1 MPGGISPC
9 NVVYFSL
16 GIYYITFFGFDCFSL
31 NILKT
36 TCRWGGGWMY
46 GPPGHNLTATM
57 SCENCLLID
66 DVLLSFLY
74 SFRTPF
80 ITIPNCGPTRRNS
93 IVWEGRHCL
102 IITRQN
108 YPPTGAHP
116 SLRFASQWRL
126 ATSKLIRSSS
136 TKPPIHCTP
145 WSLTELKNVS
155 RRTWVVTPGR
165 SWLAI
170 RHRYREIVTGK
181 VSI

>member
-1 MPGGISPC
+1 MFGGISPC
-9 NVVYFSL
+9 NDIYFSF

-80 ITIPNCGPTRRNS
+80 ITIPNCGPTRTNS
-93 IVWEGRHCL
+93 IVREGRHCL
-102 IITRQN
+102 IIKRQN
-108 YPPTGAHP
+108 YPPTGAHH
-116 SLRFASQWRL
+116 SLRFASLWRSS
-126 ATSKLIRSSS
+126 AKLNRSSS
-136 TKPPIHCTP
+136 TKPPVHCTP
-145 WSLTELKNVS
+145 WSLTELEKIS
-155 RRTWVVTPGR
+155 RITWVVKPGR
-165 SWLAI
+165 IWLAKGL
-170 RHRYREIVTGK
+170 RCRNVVAGK

>member
-1 MPGGISPC
+1 MLLHCQP
-9 NVVYFSL
+9 NVKLTRPDNLKLFHPRIQIVL
-16 GIYYITFFGFDCFSL
+16 AIDCFSL

-108 YPPTGAHP
+108 YPPTGAHH
-116 SLRFASQWRL
+116 SLRFASQ
-126 ATSKLIRSSS
+126 
-136 TKPPIHCTP
+136 
-145 WSLTELKNVS
+145 
-155 RRTWVVTPGR
+155 
-165 SWLAI
+165 
-170 RHRYREIVTGK
+170 
-181 VSI
+181 